1 MAHDYKIFIQLFEKY
16 FPAGNRVHDIEIASI
31 ALAGKIKSIATF
43 NTKDFHQIDEIKL
56 LKL

>member
-1 MAHDYKIFIQLFEKY
+1 MNKLFKKY

-31 ALAGKIKSIATF
+31 ALSGKIKSIATF
-43 NTKDFHQIDEIKL
+43 NIKDFHPIDEIKL